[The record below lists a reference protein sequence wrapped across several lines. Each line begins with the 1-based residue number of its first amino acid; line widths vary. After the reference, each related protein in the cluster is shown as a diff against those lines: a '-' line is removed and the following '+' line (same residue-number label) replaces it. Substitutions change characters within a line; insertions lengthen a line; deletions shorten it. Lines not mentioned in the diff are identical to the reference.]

1 VTYSIIWK
9 AEAIEGATRLHKIDP
24 IGADLILAAVYDLA
38 DNPKPSNSVL
48 LGTSGLRRLL
58 LGYYRVLYHVS
69 DGTVTV
75 TVMMVGKAAEPR

>member
-38 DNPKPSNSVL
+38 DNPKPTNSVV
-48 LGTSGLRRLL
+48 LGNSGLRRLL

-69 DGTVTV
+69 DATVTV

>member
-1 VTYSIIWK
+1 MTYSIIWK
-9 AEAIEGATRLHKIDP
+9 AEAIEGAARLHKIDP

-38 DNPKPSNSVL
+38 DNPAPGNSVL
-48 LGTSGLRRLL
+48 LGDAGLRRLL